1 MIYFIL
7 ILILLYYYILLN
19 NKESFHN
26 INNKESFRNINN
38 KSIIISEPGTYKL
51 LPLTEYYFN
60 LSKNNDYIKFQS
72 RKLITLE
79 LPSNPKKGDYIK
91 LYDSDTR
98 YSWGN
103 LSYKILVTGGA
114 YPIIGDIKDNNLFLF
129 RQGMISI
136 IWDEDSKSW
145 NTIGKKGIVTDS
157 WSGWYTLKYKGG
169 LFSTDNSA
177 STYVSYMRID
187 ATQNPILI
195 TFYGGSSSY
204 PKNIVIK
211 AITAIENKDPN
222 KNELYY
228 PNYPDNMFTSIDL
241 GSRLFKKYKNGV
253 VFDYERGGGWIKQT
267 SFLLNQIPPNLENL
281 S

>member
-1 MIYFIL
+1 M
-7 ILILLYYYILLN
+7 LLYYYIILN
-19 NKESFHN
+19 
-26 INNKESFRNINN
+26 NNKESFRNTNN
-38 KSIIISEPGTYKL
+38 KSFTISTPGTYEL
-51 LPLTEYYFN
+51 LPFTEYYFN
-60 LSKNNDYIKFQS
+60 LPKNNDYIKFQS

-79 LPSNPKKGDYIK
+79 LPSNPKKGDHIK
-91 LYDSDTR
+91 LYDSNNR

-103 LSYKILVTGGA
+103 LSYKIILTGGS
-114 YPIIGDIKDNNLFLF
+114 YPITGDLKNNNLFSY
-129 RQGMISI
+129 RQGIIEI
-136 IWDEDSKSW
+136 IWDDNSKSW
-145 NTIGKKGIVTDS
+145 NTIGKKGLITDS

-169 LFSTDNSA
+169 LFSSENSS

-211 AITAIENKDPN
+211 AITAIENEDPN

-228 PNYPDNMFTSIDL
+228 PGYPDNMFSSIEL
-241 GSRLFKKYKNGV
+241 GSRLFKKDKNGII
-253 VFDYERGGGWIKQT
+253 FDYERGGGWIKQPSISLHQNPT
-267 SFLLNQIPPNLENL
+267 NLENL